1 VIQYRDQFIANSLG
15 QTILNMLKFTEGG
28 LVVYGSFIGGIL
40 AGSIYLHRKKLPWL
54 KFGDVIVPCMFLG
67 VFFGRMGCVM
77 NGCCY
82 GGRCEDNQFA
92 FYFPPNSPVYED
104 QIRSGEL
111 LGFRYD
117 PETRLITRVDQGSL
131 SDKAGIEPNQ
141 RVETLT
147 RDLTPLAT
155 ASRAIP
161 SEDARTGVIATIDG
175 KRYRWRPD
183 ELPTTAL
190 PVFAAQILSSLCS
203 LLLCIGLCLIPASRF
218 RDGTVM
224 MLGFASYAI
233 LRFVLELVR
242 VDESGQFGTSLSISQ
257 WVSLFVLVG
266 SFVGLFVIYRTL
278 PGQPEPSDGTTTAV

>member
-1 VIQYRDQFIANSLG
+1 
-15 QTILNMLKFTEGG
+15 
-28 LVVYGSFIGGIL
+28 
-40 AGSIYLHRKKLPWL
+40 
-54 KFGDVIVPCMFLG
+54 
-67 VFFGRMGCVM
+67 
-77 NGCCY
+77 
-82 GGRCEDNQFA
+82 
-92 FYFPPNSPVYED
+92 
-104 QIRSGEL
+104 
-111 LGFRYD
+111 
-117 PETRLITRVDQGSL
+117 
-131 SDKAGIEPNQ
+131 
-141 RVETLT
+141 
-147 RDLTPLAT
+147 
-155 ASRAIP
+155 
-161 SEDARTGVIATIDG
+161 VIATIDG